1 MAQSIEAPCLML
13 AKSLVLSRLIA
24 HAALPMQHLLHT
36 PWHYSPQVFRRLSL
50 SLVIMACGCGAVG
63 LVANITAV
71 VYALTASRLYSA
83 AAAVGDSSDFHIKCA
98 PAPLLRPRVASP

>member
-71 VYALTASRLYSA
+71 VYALTASRLYA